1 MSVKVQKY
9 LLNVAKSVAYST
21 ADVLSEKFTYPR
33 DFKNENREVFNN
45 IYHSIKDYRTTF
57 SRLKKTITNNKIV
70 DAARVGFDSIV
81 YSVTTGDFYAK
92 NKETEVTEKYS
103 GSFMAGM
110 DIDDEDFDFEKRDD
124 VSEGDM
130 VIATAVKKNS
140 KIQTAITSEAIVKT
154 GKAQM
159 DVSKENTMLLYTQ
172 NERLMNKL
180 DGNFANITTFLK
192 QRDEE
197 AAKVQNKMNENI
209 NKFMTNVDNNVAK
222 ITAQLDEMLEMQRN
236 MYKPVKQ
243 EEKKREGFDD
253 IIDRSGVINLK
264 AYGARVKKQAID
276 TLLEQIPGA
285 NMIFG
290 DMFGEGTNMLAAFA
304 ANPLRALT
312 TSLINKG
319 LGKKF
324 DAAARDL
331 NKTLENAIPDLMGRL
346 VAEGRNEDGGF
357 GKILGKILGI
367 KSAGA
372 ENINTNNYNKGA
384 MPFDGITR
392 KAIIDV
398 IPYYLRKMTSAMT
411 GGEEMTFDYSTGR
424 WTSMK
429 TAKRQYDTIV
439 NAELDSISTLLKGI
453 LRQATGRDF
462 DSMYATIE
470 ARNKA
475 NDAVKSLARSLS
487 STGDFSS
494 IKESDL
500 NSEERALWTAIK
512 TAMRRDAS
520 RKEGDIWI
528 DGRSAGADGT
538 GGKVGTLRRR
548 GSSLSGFNSSLR
560 SIRNSSN
567 SSIKQLNEN
576 GGLAMLAAMEGLTG
590 DIKDY
595 HGKSYV
601 DSNGDMSNR
610 RIQELP
616 TAQVLLRAKDEYGKS
631 LFNYI
636 RDIGHS
642 TKGTFLYSQYLRT
655 LPFIYNNVGPVPPT
669 NGTNVNI
676 PNIDVNEE
684 IKKGD
689 VDYKADADSPSNI
702 KYYEELRKKEKEKEK
717 KSHEN
722 AVERA
727 KEKARKKGDN
737 ISFATTAGE
746 FRGEGNDIGISRIM
760 SDFEMDYEANAIEED
775 RKDKERKEKEK
786 WKKREEI
793 LGKETTDKLRKA
805 EDEFDSEKGL
815 RENMGKVKDTPGKL
829 YMIAKWINQ
838 KTQVNAMDK
847 ISDTIIKTDAWL
859 KNLLYG
865 NDLKPDE
872 EKLGLWQNIKNHTQK
887 FFDWTKDTISE
898 KIVKP
903 IQKLY
908 DNSWLQKG
916 LRKIFGVVDS
926 EGNIEEEG
934 LLSHFTAGFRKA
946 MHKNA
951 DDVRKIYQ
959 EEARKAKEAAERA
972 GIGKSD
978 GDESSD
984 SSGSSSSTSSST
996 HTNTP
1001 TSERFKS
1008 LNVKISSEQKE
1019 NLKRNIINNGFGHRW
1034 QADTNYTEQ
1043 LNPVNIPS
1051 STQYSNTYSDKI
1063 KHLRQMIKDNQEEI
1077 DIVNDLLK
1085 TNQEELDNLEFQAK
1099 EIKRSYGE
1107 TNEYKEYVNQIT
1119 KKKKDLSELETYGK
1133 KLNGKNKNLI
1143 KRIAKIKRKYQEKGY
1158 DLATNP
1164 LFQLA
1169 TGGVNLT
1176 GRAFKSVLSAGEKV
1190 YTGTGVSK
1198 ISHMGVYN
1206 IPDGAVVV
1214 NPASASTRAKQ
1225 ATAEHKFA
1233 RGLRYN
1239 ANTNDELTETTPNE
1253 ETEEEKKKR
1262 EEAKRKHEEAKAR
1275 IEQVDI
1281 SKLTDWRTL
1290 TDDKQRAAFLGSMAS
1305 RGVIG
1310 GVAGLLVGGPL
1321 LGAAVG
1327 AASSLSKSTDSFS
1340 EFIFGEVE
1348 KDKDGNII
1356 LDNNG
1361 RPKRK
1366 AGSGLISKELQDAAP
1381 DMSKLGLVGLGA
1393 GLLTGLGP
1401 LAGLLIGSGMGF
1413 AKHTEAF
1420 QGTVFGEGGIFS
1432 DENIGK
1438 LKKGAKNMGIGAAT
1452 AALFLPGPFGL
1463 VGSALI
1469 GATAGYATSTDKFKD
1484 FLLGKENEDGKRRG
1498 GVKGAII
1505 DNVVNPLKGFGRTI
1519 VDKTLDEIF
1528 GPEGE
1533 DGERNTDK
1541 GLFGAIRTN
1550 VIGPLTS
1557 GAQSIFKEVTNTLSD
1572 IKDFTI
1578 NIFKNIRDYTSGNSF
1593 ISGLWEKATKV
1604 GTGVIGLA
1612 GKAGRLATKPFRIF
1626 GDEGI
1631 GGALKKKRIR
1641 KGRADDMTARER
1653 LDARGKFGMAAEDEW
1668 TGFDN
1673 LLVDLDAQGRKDL
1686 QTILDFD
1693 ANAKDIDKAKVGAY
1707 KELGQELRNII
1718 STKDTKKII
1727 RMIKDGR
1734 IKDVE
1739 RYLRRRKIG
1748 DSQIEDV
1755 LKELSVH
1762 KNKMDKAEEIYQDMN
1777 AKGMTTQRYLQEH
1790 NVNIDITN
1798 PRKLK
1803 NLKLMLNR
1811 EIAHDEVGLT
1821 EEELAWQE
1829 EKNFWSGVDSP
1840 LKTVNAAT
1848 SNMERMLE
1856 MIHYDLTI
1864 GSNYDK
1870 LSDEEK
1876 AKYGSKEDY
1885 INKVKGERANNAIIK
1900 AASNDKFSVGKFSR
1914 IGKLDVKSL
1923 KMSDALT
1930 NDLYNDYLPVWTA
1943 DLKNAMLPDD
1953 RVKNLLST
1961 EFDELIQTACE
1972 MFDGL
1977 ALKELCVPE
1986 RIKDDITVY
1995 TAKIAK
2001 KENCTEEEAKTKIK
2015 TMRRKITIVR
2025 NDKPYEFEMSYTI
2038 GADGTTVNP
2047 NKRQPNSY
2055 DNTKREFIE
2064 DYLSDHKP
2072 KTFESSYM
2080 SFGDIVSNSLKLGWY
2095 LKPVNVPG
2103 IPIINANAGG
2113 LLMDTVNTYGKKVL
2127 KAIPKVARKIGFE
2140 VSGLVNRTLG
2150 SHDLNNKSFIQEHL
2164 NLKYNRQAEIEW
2176 DKEKIKYKNA
2186 YDIIYSNH
2194 SMMSEEELADFNEN
2208 VAPKFKEEMLLLDTI
2223 TKNLGLGDRFGEL
2236 NDEQQL
2242 QVRSEFIRM
2251 YVEAK
2256 KNGQL
2261 FGRGLLGNIKTIGK
2275 HIAKSKLGK
2284 AVKFTVGV
2292 GKVLFNGGANEGNDK
2307 EERKALLIASLTKKA
2322 EYAWSQL
2329 FTLARDDNGNLIK
2342 NKYDD
2347 NLGDYELEPKEEIVK
2362 LVHELYDKKYQANG
2376 ADALWSNLTKEERAM
2391 IHDTFIS
2398 RFVQGRYQKLMS
2410 PLLANIG
2417 KTLVDKARNWAYL
2430 KIKTIGDKAIG
2441 LGRAVKNKVKNK
2453 VASEKA
2459 YFIRKKVWE
2468 HALKHDRET
2477 LNSIAIDKYS
2487 VNFDEL
2493 DDMDKT
2499 IVLNIYY
2506 DKYYSDVTS
2515 VRGAISLKLKDRIS
2529 GMKTV
2534 SRLSSAMGTLKEG
2547 VKNSVQGKLDKV
2559 KEWKEKNQERDTLIG
2574 RFFDIMD
2581 ARKLKKDKE
2590 KFEGKRDSKISKI
2603 IKWLFV
2609 GGVAVPLVVGVL
2621 KKDIM
2626 PAIKEKI
2633 SPWLKKAKDKIFGVK
2648 DEKTGEYKGGIISG
2662 IVNPIRNFFKTKFEK
2677 VHNWIHNEG
2686 PYTSD
2691 DTGLKGFWKGLTK
2704 VGSYLIDRWKI
2715 GIEAVYGTYVPK
2727 ILHAVGN
2734 NIIPVAMKIGKG
2746 LVDYVVAALHG
2757 ERGLSELSLDKS
2769 SNFDISSKGT
2779 TTTIPTSV
2787 GGTITAKTEG
2797 VNIKNS
2803 IPPVDINGFDINKT
2817 KNADGSTTYSNSEGD
2832 TATTK
2837 KDNEVYYAGKN
2848 KNGEDIYKDKKTNKA
2863 YYQNSEGQF
2872 VPYTDYQKVF
2882 NPNLKNNEKFQELQE
2897 AEANNQL
2904 GTTADYTTSAEGK
2917 VAGGLIRAGLNNAA
2931 TIAMH
2936 GTQGAR
2942 AFNTGI
2948 KIVTA
2953 PTKVLKLTGLGKP
2966 VAWASKKVSN
2976 LAQKANLNLAGRA
2989 STGATNLVS
2998 KSQTLAKFGAKDLV
3012 RSLRPEQIKNLAS
3025 ATPTNAAQKSIV
3037 EASKKAAQKLEME
3050 AFENADKL
3058 AIQEMNSASQSGGGL
3073 IKKAINW
3080 LKGAVNKIKEII
3092 SKVLKNEKVAKI
3104 LGKKVTENAD
3114 DVAENIAKGVTE
3126 VAEQNADD
3134 LAKMESKAAVK
3145 GAGKFLSIVM
3155 IVANFLLGMD
3165 NCRNILGIA
3174 VKKPS
3179 LNEKIVGGMINIIP
3193 DVLMTAGQLVIGA
3206 TAGVGTVVGG
3216 ILIGI
3221 SLLSM
3226 LLLMLPKTRN
3236 AIVNS
3241 ILNALDAIGFDVS
3254 NIKEDREKTTAVID
3268 EFNHQYQ
3275 TNISIEE
3282 YNKMMNYTSKTEKAM
3297 SGIANGWSATFGY
3310 DADTKHDIADA
3321 TAGLDEKGVSNDV
3334 REKLVSVFSEIWQ
3347 LFGEKY
3353 FNYKI
3358 YDEDGNTL
3366 SGKQKLI
3373 ANNQKFK
3380 SCAENIII
3388 ELNSVLIQQKERVI
3402 REVKSNASEFKGPLD
3417 ARFNLKN
3424 TFNYGADNP
3433 LTQFDVDDK
3442 HIDWKRIKAIAGVC
3456 AVINDIFFPCNC
3468 QAKITE
3474 IVVHNMMPVYFSNE
3488 ELNKIEENN
3497 PELDT
3502 SKYRLDTSNIDEAPT
3517 TTDNVEEAE
3526 DTATLPTNAN
3536 TNDKLTPIKG
3546 TTFKNRFN
3554 IQESVSEAISNA
3566 IASMTGGKISNIGEV
3581 INNLRRKNK
3590 QINQKIDSLRI
3601 LPTDNEYWNI
3611 EIDKDNPFASS
3622 LFSFT
3627 ENISRVIKAPFSL
3640 AASMNMNTASILSS
3654 NAGVTSGATVSNTKS
3669 NNNSSTSSNNNQS
3682 KSTASSTKNNSALSK
3697 MWNGF
3702 KSAVKAVTGKGKG
3715 DSDNTDPYHIYQRDF
3730 SDNYNTYGD
3739 SEYQSLADS
3748 GCGPASAASVLR
3760 MYGKDGD
3767 MKTAANFALRNKYKE
3782 KDGGTYP
3789 EYFNDYLSSNG
3800 ISTNSNATNA
3810 DVINNLVNGK
3820 PVILMGKN
3828 THGDKSTPYGNKYSH
3843 YVVAKGIDAN
3853 GNVIVE
3859 DSEDKRGNTRYNLA
3873 DTLNNTSVR
3882 ITTGSGKYGRANDDM
3897 SVSDRYI
3904 SNVNAVI
3911 STTVGSVIAAA
3922 INGANVNTGSTTT
3935 TSSSNK
3941 SDDTNYGNINGD
3953 AKAAIGKSFTATLE
3967 GETMTLTMDKGGAE
3981 LYTFLTDEC
3990 GCSTAAA
3997 CGAIGN
4003 WVQECGGHTI
4013 ENIKPVAL
4021 KGYIYEGGGLMQ
4033 WTDYKGV
4040 NPHLSWC
4047 ASHGYSSDP
4056 WSWEAQL
4063 AHVKHELSD
4072 ESTDWSTWRINDY
4085 ASQMEAAGFKV
4096 CRSTKEFRALTD
4108 PEDAAVNFE
4117 RGLECSAD
4125 FDGQVA
4131 ASEAYKNI
4139 SYSHLYDFNRRLAA
4153 LAVYGLVTGKS
4164 DSKSGKGKSSLFGRG
4179 KSKFGRAEETT
4190 TNTENKP
4197 VSGPLTFDKM
4207 MENKFIEKE
4216 ANKEIKDSNFIGP
4229 MSEDQVRDGTEEA
4242 EAVKEAKDIVNN
4254 KTSSSNNVSSSETKG
4269 LLSLLG
4275 KYAKKL
4281 TKGIYGS
4288 FYDALYGY
4296 QPTTTTGTTSDSNSS
4311 SASYNGTDVVYAA
4324 AMVFEALSKANP
4336 NAIYDNSCAT
4346 TFDIECRDGT
4356 KIEHVRP
4363 DCSGVMTA
4371 VLQYMGY
4378 YTYRSGKEYSETYH
4392 GEGLNDQHMR
4402 PEDIYDKEGNPTKDF
4417 EVLQPSEALGDKA
4430 QPGDIRVES
4439 GHTDMFCWYIE
4450 GSEWPKGFNA
4460 GSPDGM
4466 RDSYTLAKEYFDN
4479 GNKLPIGSQTGAGT
4493 IRDASCTWVLRY
4505 KGTGSGRA
4513 KEKNKKA
4520 NIARLNSLHRP
4531 KNFMYSDRGVV
4542 YNSSVK
4548 SKFGRGIWGRDGE
4561 ETTETKPVSGPLTFD
4576 KMTEKKFIEKEA
4588 NKEIVDSSFIGP
4600 TNEDQVRDGTEE
4612 AEAVKEAKDIVN
4624 NKTTTTSSSNN
4635 SAKTLISK
4643 LTTYAK
4649 KAIKG
4654 VYGNF
4659 YDALYGSE
4667 PKTDN
4672 NTNSTDGT
4680 VIGEGT
4686 AGCLNNAIPYSTYSI
4701 WKQSWPSRNCETR
4714 NCDTS
4719 WNTKRV
4725 ISIGNQDIG
4734 SAGCSLVS
4742 TAMMLAHSGVVQE
4755 ASFDPAIF
4763 ADDINS
4769 RPECAD
4775 YCGGPNALKY
4785 VCNYKG
4791 KDTMSYVSDDQW
4803 SFGGKSYDEL
4813 YNYVVSSME
4822 QGYFLM
4828 GHVSEHYCCIDY
4840 VDTAHKVIFIMDP
4853 AFDVNC
4859 WYDGNNKPDILDSS
4873 DSGYTMSGGPE
4884 GRKIEGVVR
4893 YKSSVSS
4900 ASSYLLNGRRSFDSL
4915 HPNGGA
4921 PNATITGEGI
4931 TGRAKDNNTS
4941 LSGKAINN
4949 IIKSNNI
4956 NKGLTGPEKS
4966 ITGQYVDVDGSAR
4979 RNSRS
4984 FSGRSGRGNSDTG
4997 VLRAY
5002 GTSNINTTSNN
5013 KSKSNPNY
5021 HGTSATASYNSS
5033 YRSGNNNYTYTD
5045 NDLTEIIKLITT
5057 IANNSEKMDSLLT
5070 ILGTIAVNT
5079 ENTSNNTKTTNQSNN
5094 KANTPK
5100 NGLAALRNALNNNDN
5115 GQDIINA
5122 IYQIAKS

>member
-45 IYHSIKDYRTTF
+45 IYHSVKDYRTTF

-264 AYGARVKKQAID
+264 AYGARVKKQAVD
-276 TLLEQIPGA
+276 TLLESIPGA

-367 KSAGA
+367 KSASA
-372 ENINTNNYNKGA
+372 ESVNTNNYNKGA

-453 LRQATGRDF
+453 LRQGTGRDF

-548 GSSLSGFNSSLR
+548 GPSLSGFNSSLR

-576 GGLAMLAAMEGLTG
+576 GGLAMLAAMEELNG

-601 DSNGDMSNR
+601 DSNGDMSSR

-655 LPFIYNNVGPVPPT
+655 LPFIYNNVGPIPPT

-676 PNIDVNEE
+676 PNINVDEE
-684 IKKGD
+684 IKNGD
-689 VDYKADADSPSNI
+689 VDYKAGADSPSNI
-702 KYYEELRKKEKEKEK
+702 KYYEELRKKEKDKERD
-717 KSHEN
+717 SHKN

-760 SDFEMDYEANAIEED
+760 SDFEMDYEAHAIEED
-775 RKDKERKEKEK
+775 RKEKERKEKEK

-805 EDEFDSEKGL
+805 EDEFDSAKGL

-865 NDLKPDE
+865 NELKPDE

-972 GIGKSD
+972 GIIKSNE
-978 GDESSD
+978 DESSSSSSSSS
-984 SSGSSSSTSSST
+984 SSGSSGS
-996 HTNTP
+996 NIPTP
-1001 TSERFKS
+1001 TQQNSDKFRLKSQSIKNQIIRDYNKYSDSDIDYIRENAIEKMLGLNTYLKRQSSEGSMNWHGSNRTDADAEARKNELIVNIQKDINRELSWIGVNAERFE
-1008 LNVKISSEQKE
+1008 V
-1019 NLKRNIINNGFGHRW
+1019 
-1034 QADTNYTEQ
+1034 
-1043 LNPVNIPS
+1043 
-1051 STQYSNTYSDKI
+1051 
-1063 KHLRQMIKDNQEEI
+1063 IKDE
-1077 DIVNDLLK
+1077 LLK
-1085 TNQEELDNLEFQAK
+1085 QNNPHA
-1099 EIKRSYGE
+1099 
-1107 TNEYKEYVNQIT
+1107 
-1119 KKKKDLSELETYGK
+1119 
-1133 KLNGKNKNLI
+1133 
-1143 KRIAKIKRKYQEKGY
+1143 KRIVKMQKRLENIKKSKIN
-1158 DLATNP
+1158 LHHM
-1164 LFQLA
+1164 A

-1239 ANTNDELTETTPNE
+1239 ANANDGLTETTPNE

-1356 LDNNG
+1356 LDNKG

-1366 AGSGLISKELQDAAP
+1366 ANSGLISKELQDAAP

-1401 LAGLLIGSGMGF
+1401 LAGLLLGSGMGF

-1572 IKDFTI
+1572 IKDFAI

-1604 GTGVIGLA
+1604 GSGVIGLA

-1653 LDARGKFGMAAEDEW
+1653 LNARGKFGMAAEDEW

-1693 ANAKDIDKAKVGAY
+1693 ANSKDIDKARIGAY
-1707 KELGQELRNII
+1707 KELGQGLRNII

-1755 LKELSVH
+1755 LRELSVH

-1829 EKNFWSGVDSP
+1829 EKNFWTGVDSP

-1885 INKVKGERANNAIIK
+1885 INKIKGERANNAIIK

-1977 ALKELCVPE
+1977 ALKELCVAE
-1986 RIKDDITVY
+1986 RIKDDITTY

-2001 KENCTEEEAKTKIK
+2001 KENCTEEEARTKIK

-2064 DYLSDHKP
+2064 DYLADHKP
-2072 KTFESSYM
+2072 KTFEASYM

-2103 IPIINANAGG
+2103 IPLINANAGG
-2113 LLMDTVNTYGKKVL
+2113 LLVDTINTYGKKVL
-2127 KAIPKVARKIGFE
+2127 KAFPKVARKIGFE
-2140 VSGLVNRTLG
+2140 VSGLVNNTLG

-2236 NDEQQL
+2236 NDEQQE

-2284 AVKFTVGV
+2284 AIKFTVGV
-2292 GKVLFNGGANEGNDK
+2292 GKILFNGGANEGNDK

-2691 DTGLKGFWKGLTK
+2691 DTGLRGFWKGLTK

-2715 GIEAVYGTYVPK
+2715 GIEAVYGAYVPK
-2727 ILHAVGN
+2727 LLHAIGS
-2734 NIIPVAMKIGKG
+2734 NIVPVAIKIGKG

-2757 ERGLSELSLDKS
+2757 ERGLSELSLDKG
-2769 SNFDISSKGT
+2769 SNSFDVSSKGT

-2787 GGTITAKTEG
+2787 GGSITAKTEG

-2803 IPPVDINGFDINKT
+2803 IPPVDVNGFDITKT
-2817 KNADGSTTYSNSEGD
+2817 KNADGSTTYSNDKGA

-2848 KNGEDIYKDKKTNKA
+2848 KNGEAIYKDKKTNKA

-2872 VPYTDYQKVF
+2872 VPYTDYQEVF
-2882 NPNLKNNEKFQELQE
+2882 NPDLMDNEKFQELQE

-2917 VAGGLIRAGLNNAA
+2917 VTGGLLRAGLNNAA

-2942 AFNTGI
+2942 AFNAGI
-2948 KIVTA
+2948 KIATA
-2953 PTKVLKLTGLGKP
+2953 PAQILKTTVLGKP
-2966 VAWASKKVSN
+2966 VAWATKKVSN
-2976 LAQKANLNLAGRA
+2976 LAQKANLNLAERA
-2989 STGATNLVS
+2989 GKLSTGMTNLVS
-2998 KSQTLAKFGAKDLV
+2998 RSQTLAKFGAKDLV

-3025 ATPTNAAQKSIV
+3025 MDPTKAATAAQRKII
-3037 EASKKAAQKLEME
+3037 EASQKAAAKLEME

-3058 AIQEMNSASQSGGGL
+3058 AVQEMNAASQNGGGL

-3080 LKGAVNKIKEII
+3080 LKGAVNKIKDII

-3114 DVAENIAKGVTE
+3114 DVAENIAKGVAD

-3174 VKKPS
+3174 VKNPS

-3254 NIKEDREKTTAVID
+3254 NIKEDREKTAAVID

-3517 TTDNVEEAE
+3517 TTDNVEESE

-3730 SDNYNTYGD
+3730 SDKYNTYGD

-3767 MKTAANFALRNKYKE
+3767 MKNAANFALRNKYKE

-3859 DSEDKRGNTRYNLA
+3859 DSEDKRGNTKYSLA
-3873 DTLNNTSVR
+3873 DTLKNTSVR
-3882 ITTGSGKYGRANDDM
+3882 ITTGSGKYGRASDDM

-3922 INGANVNTGSTTT
+3922 INGANVNTGSTN
-3935 TSSSNK
+3935 TSSSSSK

-3953 AKAAIGKSFTATLE
+3953 AKAAIGKSYTATLE

-3981 LYTFLTDEC
+3981 IYTFLTDEC

-3997 CGAIGN
+3997 CGVMGN

-4021 KGYIYEGGGLMQ
+4021 KGQITYGGGLMQ
-4033 WTDYKGV
+4033 WTPPDSHIAWA
-4040 NPHLSWC
+4040 NQ
-4047 ASHGYSSDP
+4047 HGYSDP
-4056 WSWEAQL
+4056 WEWEAQL
-4063 AHVKHELSD
+4063 AHVKDELS
-4072 ESTDWSTWRINDY
+4072 ENSTDWSTTRIGNY
-4085 ASQMEAAGFKV
+4085 ADQMRAQGFSV
-4096 CRSTKEFRALTD
+4096 CNTTSEFKALTD

-4117 RGLECSAD
+4117 RGLEGSAD
-4125 FDGQVA
+4125 FDGRSA
-4131 ASEAYKNI
+4131 EGPIYYA
-4139 SYSHLYDFNRRLAA
+4139 HLYDFNRRLAA

-4164 DSKSGKGKSSLFGRG
+4164 DSKSGKGKSLFGKGR
-4179 KSKFGRAEETT
+4179 SKFGRAEETT
-4190 TNTENKP
+4190 TNTETKP

-4254 KTSSSNNVSSSETKG
+4254 KTSSSNNASSSEAKG

-4296 QPTTTTGTTSDSNSS
+4296 QPTTNTGTTSDSNSS

-4466 RDSYTLAKEYFDN
+4466 RDSYALAKEYFDN

-4588 NKEIVDSSFIGP
+4588 NKEIVNSDFIGP

-4654 VYGNF
+4654 VYGDF
-4659 YDALYGSE
+4659 YNALYGNENTQTVNEDNNDNAAYNGGDVIYAAAMVSE
-4667 PKTDN
+4667 AFGKAMVASGGYIYDAWGGHYFDLECRDGTKLKHERPDCSGLMSAVMHYMGYYTIRPGINTTMGSGDYHGEGWGTQAWNEGHSRTNECVYDADGNLSKDWIIIDYDPNDKRPGDIRLMDGHTQMYINSDASGNEYGFNGGSEDAFEESQKLAEYFFDNNNQIPDSNTISCINDSRVQNGVIRFVGKSGSGRGKNSSKKKEYNTATVNGIRKTGMKPPIKTLGNAMKTGKAKSITELTDN
-4672 NTNSTDGT
+4672 YSYSGHSLPSLSTNRHNTTTSRLKNTNSMPSTP
-4680 VIGEGT
+4680 I
-4686 AGCLNNAIPYSTYSI
+4686 NNTYS
-4701 WKQSWPSRNCETR
+4701 N
-4714 NCDTS
+4714 
-4719 WNTKRV
+4719 
-4725 ISIGNQDIG
+4725 DI
-4734 SAGCSLVS
+4734 
-4742 TAMMLAHSGVVQE
+4742 E
-4755 ASFDPAIF
+4755 
-4763 ADDINS
+4763 N
-4769 RPECAD
+4769 
-4775 YCGGPNALKY
+4775 KY
-4785 VCNYKG
+4785 
-4791 KDTMSYVSDDQW
+4791 S
-4803 SFGGKSYDEL
+4803 
-4813 YNYVVSSME
+4813 
-4822 QGYFLM
+4822 
-4828 GHVSEHYCCIDY
+4828 
-4840 VDTAHKVIFIMDP
+4840 
-4853 AFDVNC
+4853 
-4859 WYDGNNKPDILDSS
+4859 NN
-4873 DSGYTMSGGPE
+4873 
-4884 GRKIEGVVR
+4884 
-4893 YKSSVSS
+4893 
-4900 ASSYLLNGRRSFDSL
+4900 
-4915 HPNGGA
+4915 
-4921 PNATITGEGI
+4921 
-4931 TGRAKDNNTS
+4931 
-4941 LSGKAINN
+4941 NN
-4949 IIKSNNI
+4949 I
-4956 NKGLTGPEKS
+4956 
-4966 ITGQYVDVDGSAR
+4966 
-4979 RNSRS
+4979 
-4984 FSGRSGRGNSDTG
+4984 
-4997 VLRAY
+4997 
-5002 GTSNINTTSNN
+5002 
-5013 KSKSNPNY
+5013 
-5021 HGTSATASYNSS
+5021 
-5033 YRSGNNNYTYTD
+5033 
-5045 NDLTEIIKLITT
+5045 DLTEIIKLIAT

-5070 ILGTIAVNT
+5070 ILETIAVNT